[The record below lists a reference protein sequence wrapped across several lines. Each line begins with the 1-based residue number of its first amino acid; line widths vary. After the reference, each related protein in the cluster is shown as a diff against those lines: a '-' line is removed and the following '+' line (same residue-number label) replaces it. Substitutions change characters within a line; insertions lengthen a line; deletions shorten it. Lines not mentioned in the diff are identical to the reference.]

1 MNLGE
6 FDCSTGISKVLYQDG
21 DLMVRTGTAS
31 DIAVIDKL
39 QRDNSYAVGFIQRT
53 IWDDYVF
60 GGKRNFMAFVCEK
73 NGDPVR
79 YMLLTPG
86 LPNKYA
92 KIQQVAVRE
101 DARRLDYGTALV
113 VVARRFCERFGRPG
127 VTLRCRVDLPSNAFW
142 SALGFTN
149 YGVWEKGC
157 INHVGFRA
165 SNDINLWRLD
175 LNRLMPRLFETT
187 DFKYGEECRLRAGAK
202 PLTLFEEGEEA

>member
-6 FDCSTGISKVLYQDG
+6 FDCSVGISKVLYQHG
-21 DLMVRTGTAS
+21 DLLVRTGTAT
-31 DIAVIDKL
+31 DIAIIDKL
-39 QRDNSYAVGFIQRT
+39 QRENSYAVGFIQRT

-73 NGDPVR
+73 NGDEVG

-86 LPNKYA
+86 LPGKYA

-113 VVARRFCERFGRPG
+113 SVARRFCERFGRPG

-142 SALGFTN
+142 SALGFTK
-149 YGVWEKGC
+149 YGTWEKGR

-165 SNDINLWRLD
+165 SDDINLWRID
-175 LNRLMPRLFETT
+175 LNRLTPRLF
-187 DFKYGEECRLRAGAK
+187 DVGSVVRVDGELRL
-202 PLTLFEEGEEA
+202 EGSE